1 MTDTRPPFKAKFDG
15 TCAYAANGQCKHGGR
30 ITRGQEIKWNRTV
43 KGRAWHVEC
52 ETGNGPAKAAA
63 ESPMAAE
70 PDYPGDAGGGDD
82 DTLAAALVAALEP
95 RLRLKAQ
102 VSAEEVAALVE
113 VAIAPMRKKVDAL
126 GKATTVEIKKV
137 ETGEIVNL
145 GIQHRQFPVLL
156 AAVNA
161 RQADGHRI
169 NVWLAGPAG
178 SGKTTAAQEAA
189 KALGLDFAFT
199 GAIDTPYPLV
209 GFIDAHGK
217 VVRTPFRERYE
228 HGGVFL
234 FDEYDGSNPS
244 ATLPFNAALANGH
257 CAFPDAIVARHPDF
271 VGIAAANTWGLGGT
285 AEYVGRNRLD
295 AASLDRFV
303 SIGWEVDEALE
314 LATVGNTEWVTRV
327 QAVRKAVA
335 RQGIKVIISPRA
347 SYFGAAL
354 LAAGMKQTQV
364 EALTLRKGL
373 TEDQWK
379 SIS

>member
-1 MTDTRPPFKAKFDG
+1 
-15 TCAYAANGQCKHGGR
+15 
-30 ITRGQEIKWNRTV
+30 
-43 KGRAWHVEC
+43 VEC

>member
-1 MTDTRPPFKAKFDG
+1 MADSRPPFKAKFDG

-30 ITRGQEIKWNRTV
+30 IARGQEIKWNRTV
-43 KGRAWHVEC
+43 KGKAWHVEC
-52 ETGNGPAKAAA
+52 ENAGASLPPTPPESAAYDGPPP
-63 ESPMAAE
+63 E
-70 PDYPGDAGGGDD
+70 GD

-95 RLRLKAQ
+95 RLKLKAQ

-113 VAIAPMRKKVDAL
+113 VALAPMRKKVDAL
-126 GKATTVEIKKV
+126 GVATRVEIKNT
-137 ETGEIVNL
+137 ETGEIADL
-145 GIQHRQFPVLL
+145 GIQHKQFPVLL
-156 AAVNA
+156 AAIGA
-161 RQADGHRI
+161 RLSDGHRI

-178 SGKTTAAQEAA
+178 SGKTTAAQLAA
-189 KALGLDFAFT
+189 KALGLEFGFT

-209 GFIDAHGK
+209 GFIDAHGRC
-217 VVRTPFRERYE
+217 VRTPFRERYE

-314 LATVGNTEWVTRV
+314 LATAGNTAWVSRV

-354 LAAGMKQTQV
+354 LAAGMTQPQV
-364 EALTLRKGL
+364 EALTLRKGM
-373 TEDQWK
+373 TEDQWQ
-379 SIS
+379 SVS